1 VLLFVVTA
9 LVFAASG
16 IVAARLYPATSAPES
31 VAERGL
37 CTALVATAILEGDIY
52 ALGWS
57 GQLDRLTMV
66 LVALA
71 ASAVLAALSAAT
83 APSRTGL
90 LRDAVELVVA
100 PVRLGRALYRVRSA
114 SFAGYVWLWGLALW
128 TMYVSWLAPAGA
140 WDGLWYHEPM
150 VGFALQN
157 RGFANVEV
165 QPMLEMVNGYPRAAE
180 NLMLWASALYDRR
193 LIDVV
198 PSFALLVAA
207 LGVFTLARRH
217 GASQPGSVGAAVVA
231 VTIPGAALELR
242 STYVDL
248 SVMTA
253 TVLAL
258 HFVSRFELRAR
269 DAWMAGLALGI
280 LGAVKANGA
289 VFGAMLGAWLL
300 LRALAMAAREPRR
313 AWPVLASVLGGFA
326 VACAYALP
334 TYARNYIVHG
344 NPLWPIT
351 YESEL
356 LGVRLE
362 GTVDAGHMQRGFDY
376 VWNELTGP
384 PSIGENYHDTGR
396 HAYGYALPFIAAPL
410 LLLAAPALLGAW
422 MRSLRDRPRR
432 TALTAL
438 GCCLVFGLLV
448 QVASP
453 GHQWARFSLAF
464 PATALVVIAWW
475 LAHGARQRLE
485 EGAIGA
491 MLVLNALTLLWAVPA
506 WDVTVREAVE
516 LASMSLA
523 ERNLADTSRCLLP
536 ADTRRRRDQD
546 LGPGDVAIFTDEIG
560 FVGNLWNDDFSNT
573 VLYVPYDDR
582 EQFLARLDEV
592 QAEWAYVRSDSLEA
606 TILRGARETWEPLG
620 PAAFDDEIFVRKRA
634 PVPEAGAPGDEAS
647 PEVEPA
653 EVEPAEAEP
662 AEAEPTPSA
671 PGPAPGSTAPVAPAS
686 AAQEAAAT

>member
-1 VLLFVVTA
+1 MLLFVVTA
-9 LVFAASG
+9 LVFAGSALA
-16 IVAARLYPATSAPES
+16 AARLYPASRAPEA

-37 CTALVATAILEGDIY
+37 AATLIATGIIEGDIY

-57 GQLDRLTMV
+57 GRLDRVTMV
-66 LVALA
+66 LVALG
-71 ASAVLAALSAAT
+71 ASAVVGALAIGTVDAALRR
-83 APSRTGL
+83 PL
-90 LRDAVELVVA
+90 LRDAVELVFA
-100 PVRLGRALYRVRSA
+100 PIRLGRALYRVRSVT
-114 SFAGYVWLWGLALW
+114 FVGYVWLWGLALW
-128 TMYVSWLAPAGA
+128 TMYVAWLAPSGA

-157 RGFANVEV
+157 RGFANIDV

-193 LIDVV
+193 LVDVV

-217 GASQPGSVGAAVVA
+217 GASQPGSVGVAIVA

-248 SVMTA
+248 SVLTA

-300 LRALAMAAREPRR
+300 VRAFAATATAPRAGWR
-313 AWPVLASVLGGFA
+313 VLLSVLGGFV

-334 TYARNYIVHG
+334 TYARNYLVHD

-351 YESEL
+351 YESAL

-362 GTVDAGHMQRGFDY
+362 GTVDAGHMQRDFDY

-384 PSIGENYHDTGR
+384 PQIGENYHDTGR
-396 HAYGYALPFIAAPL
+396 HAYGYSLPFVAAPL
-410 LLLAAPALLGAW
+410 LLLAAPALLRAW
-422 MRSLRDRPRR
+422 IESLRDQPRR

-438 GCCLVFGLLV
+438 GFCLVFGLLV

-453 GHQWARFSLAF
+453 GHHWARFSLAF
-464 PATALVVIAWW
+464 PAAALVVIAWW
-475 LAHGARQRLE
+475 FAADARQRLE
-485 EGAIGA
+485 EGALGA

-506 WDVTVREAVE
+506 WDVTVSEALE
-516 LASMSLA
+516 MSSMTLA
-523 ERNLADTSRCLLP
+523 ERNLADTSHCLLP
-536 ADTRRRRDQD
+536 TDARRRRDQD
-546 LGPGDVAIFTDEIG
+546 LGPGDVAIFTDDIG

-573 VLYVPYDDR
+573 VLYVPYVSR
-582 EQFLARLDEV
+582 EQFLTRLDEV
-592 QAEWAYVRSDSLEA
+592 HAEWAYVRSDSIEA
-606 TILRGARETWEPLG
+606 TILRGARDRWEPLG
-620 PAAFDDEIFVRKRA
+620 PAAFDDELFVRH
-634 PVPEAGAPGDEAS
+634 
-647 PEVEPA
+647 
-653 EVEPAEAEP
+653 AEP
-662 AEAEPTPSA
+662 PSA
-671 PGPAPGSTAPVAPAS
+671 PSAPTSPSPAP
-686 AAQEAAAT
+686 